1 MANIEKPRILLVDD
15 DADLLSLLSIR
26 LENGGYNTTTAVNGK
41 EALAAL
47 PRVQPHVVI
56 TDLRMGKMDGMELFE
71 AIHRQSSS
79 LPVIVI
85 TAHGSIPEAVE
96 ATRRGVFSFLP
107 KPIDSQNL
115 IKEIKAALEHS
126 GYFTAAQGETENSYK
141 WCKEIIYQ
149 SSIMANLLQ
158 KAKLVAQSES
168 SVFIQGE
175 SGTGKELLA
184 KAIHNA
190 SGRSEHPFIAVNCAA
205 IPEALLESELFGH
218 IKGSF
223 TGATANYQ
231 GLFKSAHGGTLF
243 LDEIGDMPLTLQVKL
258 LRVLQEKQVRPVGST
273 QTTNVNVRIISA
285 THRDIEQAV
294 EKNEFRQDLYYRFNV
309 VNLEIPSLVDRRE
322 DIPILANHFLKELTD
337 SDVKK
342 INGFSPEAMKT
353 LIDASWPGNIRQ
365 LRNVVEQAVAL
376 TTSSII
382 SENLILEAINHN
394 PPQILPLAEARQ
406 AFEQDYLIRLL
417 QSTNG
422 NVSEAARI
430 AKRNRTDFYKL
441 LNRHHIAPSIF
452 KVHPANEHP

>member
-1 MANIEKPRILLVDD
+1 MTGNEKPRILLVDD

-26 LENGGYNTTTAVNGK
+26 LENGGYSTTTAESGK

-47 PRVQPHVVI
+47 PRIQPHVVI
-56 TDLRMGKMDGMELFE
+56 TDLRMEKMDGLELFD

-96 ATRRGVFSFLP
+96 ATRQGVFSFLP

-115 IKEIKAALEHS
+115 LKEIKAALEHS
-126 GYFTAAQGETENSYK
+126 GYFAAEPGKTDNSK
-141 WCKEIIYQ
+141 NWCQDIVYQ

-158 KAKLVAQSES
+158 KTKLVAQSEA

-184 KAIHNA
+184 KAIHAA
-190 SGRSEHPFIAVNCAA
+190 SGRSKYLFVAVNCAA

-243 LDEIGDMPLTLQVKL
+243 LDEIGDMPLSLQVKL
-258 LRVLQEKQVRPVGST
+258 LRVLQEKMVRPVGST
-273 QTTNVNVRIISA
+273 QTTNVDVRIISA
-285 THRDIEQAV
+285 THRDIKQAV
-294 EKNEFRQDLYYRFNV
+294 EINEFRQDLYYRLNV
-309 VNLEIPSLVDRRE
+309 VNLEIPSLADRKE
-322 DIPILANHFLKELTD
+322 DIPILANHFLGEITA

-376 TTSSII
+376 TTSPII

-394 PPQILPLAEARQ
+394 FTQILPLAEARQ

-422 NVSEAARI
+422 NVTEAARI

-441 LNRHHIAPSIF
+441 LNRHHIAPSLF
-452 KVHPANEHP
+452 KGLSG

>member
-1 MANIEKPRILLVDD
+1 MTGNEKPRILLVDD

-26 LENGGYNTTTAVNGK
+26 LENGGYSTTTAESGK

-47 PRVQPHVVI
+47 PRIQPHVVI
-56 TDLRMGKMDGMELFE
+56 TDLRMEKMDGLELFD

-96 ATRRGVFSFLP
+96 ATRQGVFSFLP

-115 IKEIKAALEHS
+115 LKEIKAALEHS
-126 GYFTAAQGETENSYK
+126 GYFAAESGKTDNGNN
-141 WCKEIIYQ
+141 WCQDIVYQ
-149 SSIMANLLQ
+149 SSMMANLLQ
-158 KAKLVAQSES
+158 KTKLVAQSEA

-184 KAIHNA
+184 KAIHAA
-190 SGRSEHPFIAVNCAA
+190 SGRSKYLFVAVNCAA

-243 LDEIGDMPLTLQVKL
+243 LDEIGDMPLSLQVKL
-258 LRVLQEKQVRPVGST
+258 LRVLQEKMVRPVGST
-273 QTTNVNVRIISA
+273 QTTNVDVRIISA
-285 THRDIEQAV
+285 THRDIKQAV
-294 EKNEFRQDLYYRFNV
+294 EINEFRQDLYYRLNV
-309 VNLEIPSLVDRRE
+309 VNLEIPSLADRKE
-322 DIPILANHFLKELTD
+322 DIPILANHFLGEITA

-376 TTSSII
+376 TTSPII

-394 PPQILPLAEARQ
+394 FTQILPLAEARQ

-422 NVSEAARI
+422 NVTEAARI

-441 LNRHHIAPSIF
+441 LNRHHIAPSLF
-452 KVHPANEHP
+452 KGLSG

>member
-1 MANIEKPRILLVDD
+1 MANNENPRILLVDD

-115 IKEIKAALEHS
+115 IKEINAALDHS
-126 GYFTAAQGETENSYK
+126 GYFTAAQGETENSNK
-141 WCKEIIYQ
+141 WRKEIIYQ

-158 KAKLVAQSES
+158 KAKLVAQSDS

-190 SGRSEHPFIAVNCAA
+190 SGRHGHPFIAVNCAA

-273 QTTNVNVRIISA
+273 QTTNINVRIISA

-294 EKNEFRQDLYYRFNV
+294 EKKEFRQDLYYRFNV

-342 INGFSPEAMKT
+342 INGFSPEAMKA

-376 TTSSII
+376 ATSPII
-382 SENLILEAINHN
+382 SENLILEAINQN

-422 NVSEAARI
+422 NVSKAARI

-441 LNRHHIAPSIF
+441 LNRHHIAPSLF
-452 KVHPANEHP
+452 KA

>member
-1 MANIEKPRILLVDD
+1 
-15 DADLLSLLSIR
+15 
-26 LENGGYNTTTAVNGK
+26 
-41 EALAAL
+41 
-47 PRVQPHVVI
+47 
-56 TDLRMGKMDGMELFE
+56 
-71 AIHRQSSS
+71 
-79 LPVIVI
+79 
-85 TAHGSIPEAVE
+85 
-96 ATRRGVFSFLP
+96 
-107 KPIDSQNL
+107 
-115 IKEIKAALEHS
+115 
-126 GYFTAAQGETENSYK
+126 
-141 WCKEIIYQ
+141 
-149 SSIMANLLQ
+149 MANLLQ
-158 KAKLVAQSES
+158 KAKLVAQSDS

-190 SGRSEHPFIAVNCAA
+190 SGRRGHPFIAVNCAA

-337 SDVKK
+337 SEVKK

-376 TTSSII
+376 ATSPII
-382 SENLILEAINHN
+382 SENLILEAINQN

-441 LNRHHIAPSIF
+441 LNRHHIAPSLF
-452 KVHPANEHP
+452 KS